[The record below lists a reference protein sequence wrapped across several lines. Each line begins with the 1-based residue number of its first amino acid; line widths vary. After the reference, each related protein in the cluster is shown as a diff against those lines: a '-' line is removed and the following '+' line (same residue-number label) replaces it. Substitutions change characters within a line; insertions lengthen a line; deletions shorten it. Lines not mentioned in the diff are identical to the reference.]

1 VSTSASSESTG
12 SSVSR
17 TVVPLA
23 ARGPGEE
30 ADMLKVIDENKV
42 WTLEIAIGENS
53 DETEAQARLR
63 VEDTET
69 VGFGRARRH
78 PHDPAR
84 PRVGEELAVARALAD
99 LSHRLIDAAIVDIEE
114 FEGRPVHLQG

>member
-1 VSTSASSESTG
+1 M
-12 SSVSR
+12 SR
-17 TVVPLA
+17 QAVPSA
-23 ARGPGEE
+23 ARGPSEE
-30 ADMLKVIDENKV
+30 VDMLEVIDESKV
-42 WTLEIAIGENS
+42 WTLEIAIGENA
-53 DETEAQARLR
+53 DETEARARLR

-114 FEGRPVHLQG
+114 FEGRPVHLEG

>member
-1 VSTSASSESTG
+1 
-12 SSVSR
+12 
-17 TVVPLA
+17 
-23 ARGPGEE
+23 
-30 ADMLKVIDENKV
+30 MLKVIDENKV

-63 VEDTET
+63 VDETET

-78 PHDPAR
+78 PRDPER

-99 LSHRLIDAAIVDIEE
+99 LSHRLVDAAIIDIEE
-114 FEGRPVHLQG
+114 FEGRPVHLQA